1 MTETARPSPPEG
13 SLLVRFRTWLAWA
26 IALAAVL
33 YVAGST
39 WAGFDKVSAALV
51 RYSWPTYLLV
61 LALTLVNYGL
71 RFWKWHYLT
80 RRLGVRLPANES
92 AIIFASGLAMVIS
105 PGKAGEL
112 LKPYL
117 VRERTGIPMTRTIP
131 ALITERLTDGIAAL
145 VLAAISVSTYAG
157 EHAAWVYGTIGVVAV
172 GLGILSHGPTSLAIL
187 HLLRRLPGL
196 SRLGAR
202 LEELYEAM
210 RVCVAP
216 GPLLLTLGA
225 SMVAWGA
232 ECVGYKVVFAGFGH
246 DASLDLS
253 TFLYAFATA
262 AGGLMPGGLGVAD
275 SILVGLPPRF
285 VPGLD
290 EGTAV
295 ASALLIRVATLWFGV
310 LIGAVAL
317 VLATRLLDH
326 PLDAPPKI

>member
-1 MTETARPSPPEG
+1 MTAPPGPVEG
-13 SLLVRFRTWLAWA
+13 SLIRRFRRWLAWA

-33 YVAGST
+33 YVAVSV
-39 WAGFDKVSAALV
+39 WAGFDTVGAAL
-51 RYSWPTYLLV
+51 RHYSWPSYLIV

-80 RRLGVRLPANES
+80 RRLGVRLPPNES

-145 VLAAISVSTYAG
+145 ILAAISVSTYAG
-157 EHAAWVYGTIGVVAV
+157 EHAMWVYGTIVVIAL
-172 GLGILSHGPTSLAIL
+172 GLGVLAHGATSLAIL
-187 HLLRRLPGL
+187 RLLRRLPGL
-196 SRLGAR
+196 GKLGAR
-202 LEELYEAM
+202 LEEMYGAM
-210 RVCVAP
+210 RLCLAP
-216 GPLLLTLGA
+216 VPLLFTLTA

-232 ECVGYKVVFAGFGH
+232 ECVGYKVVFAGFGF

-275 SILVGLPPRF
+275 SILVGLPPQF

-290 EGTAV
+290 VGTAV

-317 VLATRLLDH
+317 VFATRLLDH
-326 PLDAPPKI
+326 PIDAPPPG